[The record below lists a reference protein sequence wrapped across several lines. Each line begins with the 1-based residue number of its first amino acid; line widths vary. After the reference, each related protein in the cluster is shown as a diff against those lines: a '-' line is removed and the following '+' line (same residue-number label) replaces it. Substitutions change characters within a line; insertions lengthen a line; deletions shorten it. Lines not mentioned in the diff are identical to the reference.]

1 VFYDKRHDPKVHE
14 WYFGM
19 MNDPDK
25 CEKFKYT
32 DAIYD
37 YKNIVAELEK
47 LYEQRP
53 ASDRYMRARIQSG
66 LKESKRELA
75 KILLNIGCLRNT
87 KQELQ

>member
-1 VFYDKRHDPKVHE
+1 MFYDKRHDPKVHE

-32 DAIYD
+32 DPIYD
-37 YKNIVAELEK
+37 YKNIVAELK

-53 ASDRYMRARIQSG
+53 ASDRYMRARIQRRV
-66 LKESKRELA
+66 KESKRELA